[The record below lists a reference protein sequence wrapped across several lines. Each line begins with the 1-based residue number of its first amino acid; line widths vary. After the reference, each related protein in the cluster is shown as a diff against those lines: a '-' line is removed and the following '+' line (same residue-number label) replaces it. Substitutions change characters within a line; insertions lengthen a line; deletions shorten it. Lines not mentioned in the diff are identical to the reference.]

1 MSAKQFVSELV
12 IHFGDEPQL
21 ANHIVQASK
30 HLGLQ
35 SDATQ
40 ETG

>member
-30 HLGLQ
+30 YLGLRRNGLVE
-35 SDATQ
+35 S
-40 ETG
+40 